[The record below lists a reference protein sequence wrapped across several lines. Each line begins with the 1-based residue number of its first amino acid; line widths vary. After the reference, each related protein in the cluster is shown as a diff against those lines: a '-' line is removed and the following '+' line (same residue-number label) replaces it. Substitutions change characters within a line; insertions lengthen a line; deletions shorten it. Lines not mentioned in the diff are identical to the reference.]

1 MIAHMK
7 VIMKAQGLVR
17 ETISKLKFG
26 KCEEAEVNE
35 VRGKDR
41 REGSESLSTKGE

>member
-35 VRGKDR
+35 VKEVRTGE
-41 REGSESLSTKGE
+41 REVRA